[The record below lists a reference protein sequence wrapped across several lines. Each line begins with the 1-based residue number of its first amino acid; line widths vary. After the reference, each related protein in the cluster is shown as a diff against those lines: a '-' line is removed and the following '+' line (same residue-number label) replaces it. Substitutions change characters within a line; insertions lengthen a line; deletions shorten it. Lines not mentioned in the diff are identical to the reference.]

1 MLVMCVLLGL
11 LTPFSATPGERLG
24 MGGTGPAWP
33 SDIDGWKISEGPT
46 EYGPTTAFK
55 YMDGAAELFLAY
67 NMRKL
72 TVVRYEKAG
81 HPAMT
86 LEVFE
91 MGSPEDAYGLFSFES
106 NDPDAGIGQGSEFGG
121 GLLRF
126 WKGNHFVS
134 VYGEGPGGDIEAATL
149 GLGRQVASCI
159 KETGQPPQL
168 LSYLPDGEAPFSRQ
182 QTWFLHSYVLLNQ
195 RFFVARENVLDLA
208 KDVDVALG
216 RYGSGKEKVHLLLIQ
231 YPGPTRAESALA
243 HFKSAYPKD
252 APEGSSEKTAH
263 SRRTV
268 AEARG
273 SFVAIVFDAPEEA
286 FARKLLGTALALQK
300 KEGK

>member
-1 MLVMCVLLGL
+1 
-11 LTPFSATPGERLG
+11 

-33 SDIDGWKISEGPT
+33 SDIDGWKISEGPA

-86 LEVFE
+86 LEIFE

-106 NDPDAGIGQGSEFGG
+106 DDPGAGVGQGSEFGG

-126 WKGNHFVS
+126 WKGYHFVS
-134 VYGEGPGGDIEAATL
+134 VYGEGPGADIEAATL
-149 GLGRQVASCI
+149 GLGRQVASSI
-159 KETGQPPQL
+159 KETGRPPLL
-168 LSYLPDGEAPFSRQ
+168 LSYLPEGKAPFARQ
-182 QTWFLHSYVLLNQ
+182 QTWFLHSYILLNQ

-208 KDVDVALG
+208 NDVDVALG
-216 RYGSGKEKVHLLLIQ
+216 RYGSGKDKVHLLLIQ

-243 HFKSAYPKD
+243 HFRSAYPKD

-263 SRRTV
+263 SKRTV

-273 SFVAIVFDAPEEA
+273 NFVAIVFGAPDEA
-286 FARKLLGTALALQK
+286 FARKLIGTALVLQK

>member
-1 MLVMCVLLGL
+1 MLVISVLLGL
-11 LTPFSATPGERLG
+11 LIPFSATPGERPG
-24 MGGTGPAWP
+24 IGGTGPAWP
-33 SDIDGWKISEGPT
+33 SDIDGWKISEGPA

-86 LEVFE
+86 LEIFE

-106 NDPDAGIGQGSEFGG
+106 DDPGAGIGQGSEFGG

-126 WKGNHFVS
+126 WKGYHFVS
-134 VYGEGPGGDIEAATL
+134 VYGEGPGADIEAATL
-149 GLGRQVASCI
+149 GLGRRVASSM
-159 KETGQPPQL
+159 KETGGPPLL
-168 LSYLPDGEAPFSRQ
+168 LSYLPEGEAPFARQ

-216 RYGSGKEKVHLLLIQ
+216 RYGSGKEKVHLLLMQ

-263 SRRTV
+263 SGRTV

-273 SFVAIVFDAPEEA
+273 SFVAIVFDAHEEA